1 MKRTEIYFDKS
12 RYIYL
17 SAYAKDLVKLTNEL
31 AGTLKRRD
39 LLSISVDMELLH
51 DLLNGGTL
59 VLSSLRSH
67 LQEQKDAMPLLSRAG
82 AETSIETLTDE
93 VGAMVAEFSKKA
105 YIGNDRQ
112 PITDRMQCIKV
123 EEETFVYD
131 DERCR
136 TLCSIVLSD
145 AKDIELWERIN
156 KIKDEVN
163 ALEAEF
169 FERSHTHLISPHEKS
184 LLNFD
189 VETNRHGVEFLRC
202 TLNVY
207 PEFWRM

>member
-1 MKRTEIYFDKS
+1 M
-12 RYIYL
+12 YL
-17 SAYAKDLVKLTNEL
+17 SAYAKDLANCTNEL

-39 LLSISVDMELLH
+39 LLHVPIDMQLMH
-51 DLLNGGTL
+51 DLLSGGAL
-59 VLSSLRSH
+59 VLSALRSH
-67 LQEQKDAMPLLSRAG
+67 LQEQKDSLPLLSRSG
-82 AETSIETLTDE
+82 AENQIETLTDE
-93 VGAMVAEFSKKA
+93 AGTMVAEFSRKA

-112 PITDRMQCIKV
+112 PVTDRIQCIKV
-123 EEETFVYD
+123 DADTFVYD

-136 TLCSIVLSD
+136 GLCSIVLSD

-156 KIKDEVN
+156 KVKDEIN

-169 FERSHTHLISPHEKS
+169 FERSHTHLISPHEKT